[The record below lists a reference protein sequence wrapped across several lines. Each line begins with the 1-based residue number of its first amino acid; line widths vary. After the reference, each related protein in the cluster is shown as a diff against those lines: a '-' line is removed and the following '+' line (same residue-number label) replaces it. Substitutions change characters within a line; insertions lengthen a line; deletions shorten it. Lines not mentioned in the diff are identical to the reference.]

1 VRIEIFEGLHVEVL
15 PRLNGCSCTFDV
27 TYCYYFNIVYR
38 GYSTDFSTT
47 KVRDFMTLTNH
58 PNSSAKIPHDQ
69 LVTMMNAFR
78 AATRLAP
85 RVATRQSALLINKAT
100 VQGKRVINE
109 KNKKIL
115 AQRKVAT
122 VRSRCSAVLFLR
134 ACVILCC

>member
-1 VRIEIFEGLHVEVL
+1 
-15 PRLNGCSCTFDV
+15 
-27 TYCYYFNIVYR
+27 
-38 GYSTDFSTT
+38 
-47 KVRDFMTLTNH
+47 MTLTNH

-122 VRSRCSAVLFLR
+122 VSISKGLVALQYYFYVLASFC
-134 ACVILCC
+134 AAST